1 METGWSEW
9 CNIHTLSWQ
18 HWRTLMWVLDVSDQ
32 TWVRE
37 QEEHRTDEE
46 SQYLHRTSTVSTTS
60 TTITTGT
67 VSTTSAV
74 STTSSRDES
83 FPDCLTW
90 PMWIMAILQ
99 RAPPLVWRSAPNCCA
114 QSSNYFSFDLC
125 YCRPFKAQNKT
136 QQAQLPIRPKV
147 WVLHPKCSE
156 SPSRQTV
163 YIATQTSVS
172 EVKSPD
178 EQVRIG

>member
-60 TTITTGT
+60 
-67 VSTTSAV
+67 AV

-90 PMWIMAILQ
+90 PMWIMEILQ